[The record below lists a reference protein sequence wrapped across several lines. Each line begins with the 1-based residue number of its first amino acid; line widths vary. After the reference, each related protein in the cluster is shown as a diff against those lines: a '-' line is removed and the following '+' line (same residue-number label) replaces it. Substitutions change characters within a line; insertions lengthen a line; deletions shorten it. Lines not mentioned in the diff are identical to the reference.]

1 MEAIRNY
8 FNPDHTN
15 DEVAEVDDPIDSA
28 ECGDNYF
35 INNELIDIQQYYD
48 DNDVY
53 FTNDALYDS
62 FKKKDI
68 NKLQFLERDKRFRET
83 LNSDSYRIGLPM
95 PLMFIDVSLEEGD
108 MELFKYFL
116 NDCKLQPSLYAKQ
129 MANING
135 HKSLITYMEVMG
147 TVLRNSVNIMQVHYN
162 AKTRVWADCIPEEY
176 RV

>member
-8 FNPDHTN
+8 FNPDNAN
-15 DEVAEVDDPIDSA
+15 DEVDDPIDSA

-35 INNELIDIQQYYD
+35 ISNELIDIQQYYD
-48 DNDVY
+48 ENDVY

-68 NKLQFLERDKRFRET
+68 NKLQFLE
-83 LNSDSYRIGLPM
+83 RIGLPM

-135 HKSLITYMEVMG
+135 HHSLITYMEVMG

-162 AKTRVWADCIPEEY
+162 AKTGVWADCIPEEY
-176 RV
+176 RI